1 MYGFM
6 GKILKIDLSRQKV
19 AIEEVEEGFART
31 YLGGTGFGAKLL
43 WDLTTGDTD
52 PLAPENPLIFATGP
66 TTGTAYPS
74 SGRYVA
80 IAKSPLTGCWG
91 EAHCGGRWGPLFKAA
106 GYDAA
111 VILGRAPK
119 PMYLSIIDDNITFH
133 SAKALWGRNVVE
145 MTDHIKD
152 NLGKEVEVNGI
163 GPAGENLVK
172 FACIMSGYWRA
183 AGRTGMGAVMG
194 SKNLKAVA
202 VDGSKTVEAADL
214 DRFLD
219 AAQEAVRKLT
229 TGRWREFHE
238 ETLGKFGT
246 PSLVSSI
253 NEIGRL
259 PTKNHQTGFYEQVDQ
274 IDEHMLRDNY
284 RISRDSCFGC
294 AIMCK
299 YLSGVQT
306 GKYRCTTGGP
316 EYESVMAYGS
326 NCDNSNIESII
337 YTNYLCNLYGL
348 DTISAGCVVAFAIE
362 CYERG
367 LLTRAHTDLELK
379 WGNDEAIVELT
390 RRIANRKGLGDLLA
404 EGSRLAAQEIGGD
417 APRYAIHVKGLELS
431 GQDGRAQFSVAIT
444 HGSNVRGADHL
455 RNLSCLEE
463 LGFPEVSA
471 ARFGEDKVEAIQTLR
486 SPDHKHVVVADMELL
501 YAIVDSLL
509 TCKYGTMWAP
519 ALYFDDFTK
528 ALPPLTGIEAFGEI
542 SYLRTT
548 AHRICALRKAYNVR
562 VGHTKK
568 DDDLPVRLYKDRMV
582 GGPTDGAD
590 LPEDVYW
597 DMMAKYYQ
605 IMGYDPETSHPR
617 KRTLEE
623 LGLDFVVKELQNL
636 PQ

>member
-1 MYGFM
+1 M
-6 GKILKIDLSRQKV
+6 GKLLKIDLSRQKI
-19 AIEEVEEGFART
+19 AIDDVDEGFART

-74 SGRYVA
+74 SGRYVT

-91 EAHCGGRWGPLFKAA
+91 EAHCGGRWGPIFKAA

-111 VILGRAPK
+111 IIFGRAPK
-119 PMYLSIIDDNITFH
+119 PVYLSIIDDDITFH
-133 SAKALWGRNVVE
+133 SAEPLWGRNVVE
-145 MTDHIKD
+145 TTDHIKD

-202 VDGSKTVEAADL
+202 VDGFKTVEAADL

-219 AAQEAVRKLT
+219 AARAAVQKLT

-246 PSLVSSI
+246 PSLVSAI

-259 PTKNHQTGFYEQVDQ
+259 PTKNHQTGFYGQTEL

-299 YLSGVQT
+299 YLSGVQA

-326 NCDNSNIESII
+326 NCYNSNIESII
-337 YTNYLCNLYGL
+337 YANYLCNLYGL

-362 CYERG
+362 CYEQG

-390 RRIANRKGLGDLLA
+390 RRIAHRKGLGDLLA

-417 APRYAIHVKGLELS
+417 AKKYAIHVKGLEVS

-455 RNLSCLEE
+455 RSLSCLEE

-471 ARFGEDKVEAIQTLR
+471 ARFGADKVEAIQTLR
-486 SPDHKHVVVADMELL
+486 SSDHKPEVVADMELL

-509 TCKYGTMWAP
+509 TCKYGSMWAP
-519 ALYFDDFTK
+519 SLYFSDFAK
-528 ALPPLTGIEAFGEI
+528 ALAPLTGIEAFGDVRH
-542 SYLRTT
+542 LRTT

-562 VGHTKK
+562 IGQTKE
-568 DDDLPVRLYKDRMV
+568 DDNLPSRFYKDPMV
-582 GGPTDGAD
+582 GGPTEGAV
-590 LPEDVYW
+590 LPEDLYW
-597 DMMAKYYQ
+597 QMMADYYRR
-605 IMGYDPETSHPR
+605 MGYDPETSHPR
-617 KRTLEE
+617 KKTLEE
-623 LGLDFVVKELQNL
+623 LDLDFVVKELQNL

>member
-1 MYGFM
+1 MYGYM

-19 AIEEVEEGFART
+19 AIKEFEEGFART

-66 TTGTAYPS
+66 TTGTVYPS

-119 PMYLSIIDDNITFH
+119 PVYISIIDDEITFH
-133 SAKALWGRNVVE
+133 SAEALWGSNVVE

-194 SKNLKAVA
+194 SKNLKAIA
-202 VDGSKTVEAADL
+202 VDGSKTIEAADL
-214 DRFLD
+214 DQFLD
-219 AAQEAVRKLT
+219 AAREAVRKLT

-246 PSLVSSI
+246 PSLVSAI

-259 PTKNHQTGFYEQVDQ
+259 PTKNHQTGFYEQAEL

-299 YLSGVQT
+299 YLSGVQA

-326 NCDNSNIESII
+326 NCDNSDIESII
-337 YTNYLCNLYGL
+337 YVNYLCNLYGL

-471 ARFGEDKVEAIQTLR
+471 QRFGEDKVEGIQTLR
-486 SPDHKHVVVADMELL
+486 SPDHKPLVVVDMELL

-509 TCKYGTMWAP
+509 TCKYGVMWAP
-519 ALYFDDFTK
+519 ALYFNDFAK
-528 ALPPLTGIEAFGEI
+528 ALVPLTGIEAFGDI
-542 SYLRTT
+542 KYLRKP

-568 DDDLPVRLYKDRMV
+568 DDDLPARFYKDRMV

-590 LPEDVYW
+590 LPENVYW

-605 IMGYDPETSHPR
+605 TMGYDPETSHPR
-617 KRTLEE
+617 KGTLEE